1 MMHPVLH
8 TLLYEYAAYAC
19 FLMVWAV
26 HFCTA
31 LSYRRV
37 ARLVRKAQA
46 DGKATET
53 ATEEP
58 ISVILTAHN
67 QAEALRRNLPAILEQ
82 EYDEFEVVV
91 VNDASTDDT
100 EDVLTQL
107 ELAYPHLRHTFTPA
121 DARYVSHK
129 RLSLTLGI
137 KSARHEWLL
146 LTEADCRPLTPY
158 WLRSMS
164 RHFGPDI
171 QMVLG
176 YANYERDKRGLS
188 HKAVFFN
195 LFHQMQYLP
204 WAMRHKAYR
213 CSPDNLAYRKS
224 LFMSHQGF
232 ASDVSLLEGAT
243 ELLANRHSTNTN
255 TAVALSPEAKIE
267 CALPVSAKQ
276 WRLKR
281 TYYMETRRHFKGTF
295 RYRLCF
301 NLKQCVVP
309 LFYLA
314 AAAAAGWGAWHRQWI
329 AVSVVAALTL
339 LLCALKS
346 VWFSRSARSLGER
359 SYLLSFWWYELRLH
373 VWHAYSLANHL
384 FAPRNIFRRK
394 PF

>member
-1 MMHPVLH
+1 MMHPVLN

-19 FLMVWAV
+19 FLLVWAV

-31 LSYRRV
+31 FSYRRM
-37 ARLVRKAQA
+37 ARLVRQA
-46 DGKATET
+46 DTGEATEA

-58 ISVILTAHN
+58 ISVILTTHN

-82 EYDEFEVVV
+82 EYGEFEVVV

-107 ELAYPHLRHTFTPA
+107 ELTYPHLRHTFTPA

-137 KSARHEWLL
+137 KSSRHEWLL

-164 RHFGPDI
+164 RRFKPDTQI
-171 QMVLG
+171 VLG
-176 YANYERDKRGLS
+176 YANYKWEKRGLS

-243 ELLANRHSTNTN
+243 ELLVNRHSTTTN
-255 TAVALSPEAKIE
+255 TAVALSREAKVE
-267 CALPVSAKQ
+267 LALPVSAKQ
-276 WRLKR
+276 WRLMR

-295 RYRLCF
+295 HYRLCF
-301 NLKQCVVP
+301 NLKQCIVP

-314 AAAAAGWGAWHRQWI
+314 TAAAAGWGAWHRQWI
-329 AVSVVAALTL
+329 AVAVVAALTL
-339 LLCALKS
+339 LLCILKS
-346 VWFSRSARSLGER
+346 MWFNRSARALGEHP
-359 SYLLSFWWYELRLH
+359 YLFSFWWYELRLH

>member
-37 ARLVRKAQA
+37 ARLVRHQT
-46 DGKATET
+46 GEKATET

-58 ISVILTAHN
+58 ISIILTAHN
-67 QAEALRRNLPAILEQ
+67 QADALRRNLPAILEQ

-176 YANYERDKRGLS
+176 YANYERNKRGLS
-188 HKAVFFN
+188 RKSVFFN

-243 ELLANRHSTNTN
+243 ELLVNRHSTTTN

-267 CALPVSAKQ
+267 CVLPVSAKQ

-314 AAAAAGWGAWHRQWI
+314 AAAAAGWGAWHKQWI
-329 AVSVVAALTL
+329 AVGVVAALTL

-346 VWFSRSARSLGER
+346 VWFNRSARALGER
-359 SYLLSFWWYELRLH
+359 SYQLSFWWYELRLH
-373 VWHAYSLANHL
+373 VWHAYSLASHL

>member
-37 ARLVRKAQA
+37 ARLVRQAQA

-329 AVSVVAALTL
+329 AVGVVAALTL

-346 VWFSRSARSLGER
+346 VWFNRSARALGER

>member
-1 MMHPVLH
+1 MMHAVLH

-37 ARLVRKAQA
+37 ARLVRHQT
-46 DGKATET
+46 GEKATET

-67 QAEALRRNLPAILEQ
+67 QADALRRNLPAILEQ

-176 YANYERDKRGLS
+176 YANYERNKRGLS
-188 HKAVFFN
+188 RKSVFFN

-243 ELLANRHSTNTN
+243 ELLVNRHSTTTN

-267 CALPVSAKQ
+267 CVLPVSAKQ

-314 AAAAAGWGAWHRQWI
+314 AAAAAGWGAWHKQWI
-329 AVSVVAALTL
+329 AVGVVAALTL

-346 VWFSRSARSLGER
+346 VWFNRSARALGER
-359 SYLLSFWWYELRLH
+359 SYQLSFWWYELRLH
-373 VWHAYSLANHL
+373 VWHAYSLASHL

>member
-37 ARLVRKAQA
+37 ARLVRHQT
-46 DGKATET
+46 GEKATET

-67 QAEALRRNLPAILEQ
+67 QADALRRNLPAILEQ

-176 YANYERDKRGLS
+176 YANYERNKRGLS
-188 HKAVFFN
+188 RKSVFFN

-243 ELLANRHSTNTN
+243 ELLVNRHSTTTN

-267 CALPVSAKQ
+267 CVLPVSAKQ

-314 AAAAAGWGAWHRQWI
+314 AAAAAGWGAWHKQWI
-329 AVSVVAALTL
+329 AVGVVAALTL

-346 VWFSRSARSLGER
+346 VWFNRSARALGER
-359 SYLLSFWWYELRLH
+359 SYQLSFWWYELRLH
-373 VWHAYSLANHL
+373 VWHAYSLASHL

>member
-1 MMHPVLH
+1 
-8 TLLYEYAAYAC
+8 
-19 FLMVWAV
+19 MVWAV

-37 ARLVRKAQA
+37 ARLVRQAQA

-137 KSARHEWLL
+137 KSACHEWLL

-176 YANYERDKRGLS
+176 YANYGRDKRGLS
-188 HKAVFFN
+188 RKAVFFN

-213 CSPDNLAYRKS
+213 CSPDNLAYRK
-224 LFMSHQGF
+224 
-232 ASDVSLLEGAT
+232 E
-243 ELLANRHSTNTN
+243 
-255 TAVALSPEAKIE
+255 P
-267 CALPVSAKQ
+267 
-276 WRLKR
+276 
-281 TYYMETRRHFKGTF
+281 
-295 RYRLCF
+295 
-301 NLKQCVVP
+301 
-309 LFYLA
+309 
-314 AAAAAGWGAWHRQWI
+314 
-329 AVSVVAALTL
+329 
-339 LLCALKS
+339 
-346 VWFSRSARSLGER
+346 
-359 SYLLSFWWYELRLH
+359 LH
-373 VWHAYSLANHL
+373 V
-384 FAPRNIFRRK
+384 APK
-394 PF
+394 GSPAT

>member
-1 MMHPVLH
+1 MMHAVLH

-37 ARLVRKAQA
+37 ARLVRQAQA

-329 AVSVVAALTL
+329 AVGVVAALTL

-346 VWFSRSARSLGER
+346 VWFNRSARALGER

-373 VWHAYSLANHL
+373 VWHAYSLASHL

>member
-37 ARLVRKAQA
+37 ARLVRQAQA

-137 KSARHEWLL
+137 KSACHEWLL

-188 HKAVFFN
+188 RKAVFFN

-243 ELLANRHSTNTN
+243 ELLVNRHSTNTN

-329 AVSVVAALTL
+329 AVGVVAVLTL

-346 VWFSRSARSLGER
+346 VWFNRSARALGER

>member
-1 MMHPVLH
+1 
-8 TLLYEYAAYAC
+8 
-19 FLMVWAV
+19 
-26 HFCTA
+26 
-31 LSYRRV
+31 
-37 ARLVRKAQA
+37 
-46 DGKATET
+46 
-53 ATEEP
+53 
-58 ISVILTAHN
+58 
-67 QAEALRRNLPAILEQ
+67 
-82 EYDEFEVVV
+82 
-91 VNDASTDDT
+91 
-100 EDVLTQL
+100 
-107 ELAYPHLRHTFTPA
+107 
-121 DARYVSHK
+121 
-129 RLSLTLGI
+129 
-137 KSARHEWLL
+137 
-146 LTEADCRPLTPY
+146 
-158 WLRSMS
+158 
-164 RHFGPDI
+164 
-171 QMVLG
+171 
-176 YANYERDKRGLS
+176 
-188 HKAVFFN
+188 
-195 LFHQMQYLP
+195 
-204 WAMRHKAYR
+204 MRHKAYR

-232 ASDVSLLEGAT
+232 ASDVNLLEGAT
-243 ELLANRHSTNTN
+243 ELLVNRHSTNTN

-329 AVSVVAALTL
+329 AVGVVAVLTL

-346 VWFSRSARSLGER
+346 VWFNRSARALGER